1 MPKISEFY
9 IYLYIL
15 AGQGMYDD
23 ARIRHT
29 KLWFTLNSQYVI
41 FIACLGTELSYFFQN
56 GDGGYFGFRGQDGPK
71 YKKYHFHWICHA
83 NI

>member
-23 ARIRHT
+23 DRIRHT
-29 KLWFTLNSQYVI
+29 TLWFTLNSQYVI
-41 FIACLGTELSYFFQN
+41 FIACLGTELSYFSIFLQN
-56 GDGGYFGFRGQDGPK
+56 GDGGYFGFSGQDGPK
-71 YKKYHFHWICHA
+71 
-83 NI
+83 